1 LEKNSKNFPKPSAPD
16 ALGTTGKRRV
26 AKIVHDDRGA
36 ASVEWHAA
44 PEDYERPVLEL
55 EKPTITREP
64 KFRDGIDVLHI
75 KHDTTFN
82 PYENQPGGRKSQ
94 GGGARRDLRKLSE
107 HIKLLRELEERK
119 KRGEEE

>member
-1 LEKNSKNFPKPSAPD
+1 LEDNSKKFPKPSAPE
-16 ALGTTGKRRV
+16 ALEATGKRRV

-36 ASVEWHAA
+36 ASVEWHDA

-55 EKPTITREP
+55 EKPTITRNS
-64 KFRDGIDVLHI
+64 KVRGGIEVLHI

-82 PYENQPGGRKSQ
+82 PYENQPERRKSQ